1 MKRNLF
7 SILTIVAVLFA
18 FTQEGIAQKTITGSV
33 YEENGPLPG
42 ATVTIKG
49 TSTGTQTDFDGNYTL
64 NNVTSDNVLVFSYV
78 GYTPKEVV
86 VGAQSSIDVTLA
98 SDNTLDEVVV
108 VGYGTQKKSSVT
120 SSVATIKAEDLAQV
134 PLATFD
140 QILQGRLTGI
150 EVSSGSG
157 QPGTAA
163 NVRIRGTSSILGNS
177 TPLYIV
183 DGIAID
189 PNSFA
194 SLNANDFESVSV
206 LKDAQATSLYGARGA
221 AGVIV
226 INTKKGSFGASK
238 TTISVRS
245 FTGIS
250 VAPRLQEDVLNARQF
265 IELSRTLGFNGFG
278 NSTDAE
284 INQIIDDLGNF
295 EVNDALLRVGQT
307 ISQEISATGGSEN
320 TSFFA
325 SIGYFEQEGTVENSD
340 LQRLTT
346 RLNLGHKFNDKFN
359 FDLNTSVGFSRINSV
374 PSNGGVN
381 LANPFL
387 LPFLGNPT
395 VPVFNEDG
403 TFNTG
408 NPTLSRAAPN
418 VLEDLRFGIRENEE
432 LKIITSLRATYK
444 FTDWLNVSYN
454 VGIDFEDDFNVNAL
468 NPNTFRGQ
476 TIPAI
481 TDAAGGLF
489 GQQTETSIRDLNF
502 TSTLSLNFNKTF
514 KDKHVV
520 NASAFFEVN
529 NRDFRSSN
537 FTGFAL
543 EPALFGFA
551 NAITQGTVDNG
562 LIPTVGGFR
571 TRNGLVSVFATG
583 DYNYDDRFGFAAS
596 VRSDR
601 SSRIDPE
608 FSDIAFFSVSG
619 RWSLENESFLE
630 NSDWIDQL
638 KIRASYG
645 TTGNDASAANNG
657 FIQQLGRPIFLGVPG
672 FVLGGLANTTS
683 RWEFTRQFNAGLDF
697 GFWKGKLSGTFDY
710 YTSTTEDLNV
720 VLTLPASFGDT
731 AVPTNIGSIENEG
744 VELALDFNL
753 VNTKDWQLNI
763 FGNASYNFGRVTD
776 LGPQIDQFVNGTSIV
791 RVGEQLGSHFVVEFA
806 GVNPANGEPLYRDLD
821 GNITNVFDG
830 DDARTGFGSSDPL
843 YTGGFGFNANYKGF
857 GLSTLFSFQAEVN
870 RFNNTSFFLE
880 NNNFLSGGLNQST
893 SVLDFFQ
900 NVGDIT
906 DTPAPFVNGV
916 ATQRQFSSQDIEDAS
931 FIRLRDITLSYT
943 FNEKILKNTV
953 LQNARVYA
961 RGVNLLTFTNFTGLD
976 PEDNN
981 NISQFEFPNAAQYTF
996 GLDLSF

>member
-1 MKRNLF
+1 
-7 SILTIVAVLFA
+7 
-18 FTQEGIAQKTITGSV
+18 
-33 YEENGPLPG
+33 
-42 ATVTIKG
+42 
-49 TSTGTQTDFDGNYTL
+49 
-64 NNVTSDNVLVFSYV
+64 
-78 GYTPKEVV
+78 
-86 VGAQSSIDVTLA
+86 
-98 SDNTLDEVVV
+98 
-108 VGYGTQKKSSVT
+108 
-120 SSVATIKAEDLAQV
+120 
-134 PLATFD
+134 
-140 QILQGRLTGI
+140 
-150 EVSSGSG
+150 
-157 QPGTAA
+157 
-163 NVRIRGTSSILGNS
+163 
-177 TPLYIV
+177 
-183 DGIAID
+183 
-189 PNSFA
+189 
-194 SLNANDFESVSV
+194 
-206 LKDAQATSLYGARGA
+206 
-221 AGVIV
+221 
-226 INTKKGSFGASK
+226 
-238 TTISVRS
+238 VRS

-250 VAPRLQEDVLNARQF
+250 VAPSLQEDVLNARQF

-278 NSTDAE
+278 NSTDEE
-284 INQIIDDLGNF
+284 INQFIDDLNGF
-295 EVNDALLRVGQT
+295 DVNDELLRVGQT
-307 ISQEISATGGSEN
+307 ISQELSATGGSEN

-346 RLNLGHKFNDKFN
+346 RLNLGHKFNDR
-359 FDLNTSVGFSRINSV
+359 FDFDFNTSVGFSRINSV

-395 VPVFNEDG
+395 VPVFNDDG
-403 TFNTG
+403 SFNTG
-408 NPTLSRAAPN
+408 NPTLPRAAPN

-432 LKIITSLRATYK
+432 FKLITSLRATYK
-444 FTDWLNVSYN
+444 FTDWLNLTYN
-454 VGIDFEDDFNVNAL
+454 VGVDFEDDFNINAL
-468 NPNTFRGQ
+468 NPTTFRGQ

-481 TDAAGGLF
+481 TDAAGELF
-489 GQQTETSIRDLNF
+489 GQQTETSIRDVNF
-502 TSTLSLNFNKTF
+502 TSTLGLNFNKTF
-514 KDKHVV
+514 NDKHVV

-583 DYNYDDRFGFAAS
+583 DYSYDDRYGFAAS

-601 SSRIDPE
+601 SSRIDPD
-608 FSDIAFFSVSG
+608 FSDIVFYSVSG

-630 NSDWIDQL
+630 NADWIDQL

-645 TTGNDASAANNG
+645 TTGNDASAADNG
-657 FIQQLGRPIFLGVPG
+657 FIQQLGRPIFAGVPG
-672 FVLGGLANTTS
+672 FVLAGLANTTS

-697 GFWKGKLSGTFDY
+697 GLWKGKLSGTFDY

-720 VLTLPASFGDT
+720 VLTLPAAFGDT

-744 VELALDFNL
+744 VELALDFNI
-753 VNTKDWQLNI
+753 VNTKDWQLNV

-806 GVNPANGEPLYRDLD
+806 GVNPANGEPLYRDID
-821 GNITNVFDG
+821 GNITNVFNG

-857 GLSTLFSFQAEVN
+857 GLSTLFSFQAEVT

-906 DTPAPFVNGV
+906 DTPAPFVAGV
-916 ATQRQFSSQDIEDAS
+916 ATQRQFSSQDLEDAS
-931 FIRLRDITLSYT
+931 FLRLRDITLSYT
-943 FNEKILKNTV
+943 FNENILKNTF
-953 LQNARVYA
+953 LQNARVYT
-961 RGVNLLTFTNFTGLD
+961 RGVNLLTFTNKPF
-976 PEDNN
+976 
-981 NISQFEFPNAAQYTF
+981 
-996 GLDLSF
+996 